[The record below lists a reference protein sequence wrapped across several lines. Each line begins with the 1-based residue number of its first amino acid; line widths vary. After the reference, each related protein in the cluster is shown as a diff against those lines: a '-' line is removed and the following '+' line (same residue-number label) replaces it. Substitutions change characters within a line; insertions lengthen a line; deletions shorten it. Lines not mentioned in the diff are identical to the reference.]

1 MLLYYVHIMIDI
13 ITNRYYNNLSIF
25 SSRITFQKIYNS
37 CLLWLTTIIAKPFF
51 HLYKN
56 TDRCGNFKIMKLRN
70 SINKNFA

>member
-13 ITNRYYNNLSIF
+13 ITNRYYNLSIF